1 MTIEP
6 FALVAPELDRFS
18 GSWFV
23 VRNEDGACLG
33 EFYDARSVAKF
44 NGATCRAET
53 AYQYLCR
60 VNAEIVAGSTKYNAK

>member
-1 MTIEP
+1 MMTNKWP
-6 FALVAPELDRFS
+6 LVAPPLDRYS

-33 EFYDARSVAKF
+33 EFFDARNVAKF

-60 VNAEIVAGSTKYNAK
+60 VNEEIAKGSTAYNAK